1 MQRGPTGNPNFSVTS
16 WCSIIPASVGR
27 TKGLRGGHS
36 ANSGSMLG
44 NVLGAWLVLSW
55 LSFVIP
61 DGGWYGIGTRTGRQP
76 EDAICNSSHTQP
88 VKFPVVIHGESH
100 GKGCWSSNGEID

>member
-36 ANSGSMLG
+36 ANSGLHVG
-44 NVLGAWLVLSW
+44 VLGHG
-55 LSFVIP
+55 P
-61 DGGWYGIGTRTGRQP
+61 DANQKTP
-76 EDAICNSSHTQP
+76 
-88 VKFPVVIHGESH
+88 
-100 GKGCWSSNGEID
+100 